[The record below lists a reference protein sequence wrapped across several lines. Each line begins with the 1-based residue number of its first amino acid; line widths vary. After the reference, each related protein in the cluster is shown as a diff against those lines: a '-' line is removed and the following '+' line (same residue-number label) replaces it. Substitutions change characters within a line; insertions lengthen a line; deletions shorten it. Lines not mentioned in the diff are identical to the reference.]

1 MLLLLF
7 IFWFGFVSFVFIV
20 CLHLG
25 FFYLVTL
32 LIFVFFVF
40 FVCFLAFVCLVL
52 ILLFVL
58 GFACFHLFLFLLFC
72 YLSLSLLFFFPMPQ
86 GLLGLGSLASSW
98 TWSSGRKHWAQDIGA
113 PENSWSQRMLICVS
127 SLGGIHLDTKTW
139 LLPTVCKLQCWEIHA
154 KQVASPEHC
163 PIQLQTGCQKLY

>member
-40 FVCFLAFVCLVL
+40 FVCFFAFVCLVL

-72 YLSLSLLFFFPMPQ
+72 YLSLFFFSPMPQ
-86 GLLGLGSLASSW
+86 SLLGLGSLASSW